1 MFLPKFTLRQ
11 TLVWVLVA
19 GVVSIVLAAA
29 WQGKES
35 NGQPRHRR
43 FSWQGKEWAI
53 GQTAALVAATAV
65 AFLAALAYWIF
76 FLFGNL
82 LTQRTKRKPAT
93 NGRTEILS
101 GETKP

>member
-29 WQGKES
+29 WQGKE
-35 NGQPRHRR
+35 
-43 FSWQGKEWAI
+43 WAI

-65 AFLAALAYWIF
+65 AFLAAVAYWIF
-76 FLFGNL
+76 FLLGNF
-82 LTQRTKRKPAT
+82 LTLRTKRAT
-93 NGRTEILS
+93 ATTARSAILPE
-101 GETKP
+101 ETKP

>member
-29 WQGKES
+29 WQGKE
-35 NGQPRHRR
+35 
-43 FSWQGKEWAI
+43 WAI

-76 FLFGNL
+76 FLLGNL
-82 LTQRTKRKPAT
+82 LTQRTKRKLAT
-93 NGRTEILS
+93 NVRTEIPS

>member
-29 WQGKES
+29 WQGKE
-35 NGQPRHRR
+35 
-43 FSWQGKEWAI
+43 WAI

-65 AFLAALAYWIF
+65 AFLAAVAYWIF
-76 FLFGNL
+76 FLLGNF
-82 LTQRTKRKPAT
+82 LTLRTKRKTAT
-93 NGRTEILS
+93 TARSAILPE
-101 GETKP
+101 ETKP